1 MLYWL
6 YLYSALCYPHSEN
19 SPGNYMEGNGVIFL
33 PVFVTQNSCF
43 PFEVALSTWFFLI
56 SSNIFFFTSSQDC
69 SWNTALYNRHPL
81 QRFQRWPSGHKVK
94 ETFPSHYDCGYWISF
109 LDAVEKSPLQSYHR
123 FWCLQP
129 PRNQCYQV
137 QTTSPPEILKSKTL
151 FPFNWT
157 PFSVFVIPEDET
169 RRVKTYAVFLVTM
182 FWSIFAFIWLF
193 IIIAISSRDKVIL
206 LSFLWARQQMWPQ
219 RWRFGRQAQ
228 LWRSF
233 LSWSWPGMT
242 MV

>member
-1 MLYWL
+1 MIVDKD
-6 YLYSALCYPHSEN
+6 N
-19 SPGNYMEGNGVIFL
+19 
-33 PVFVTQNSCF
+33 
-43 PFEVALSTWFFLI
+43 
-56 SSNIFFFTSSQDC
+56 
-69 SWNTALYNRHPL
+69 
-81 QRFQRWPSGHKVK
+81 
-94 ETFPSHYDCGYWISF
+94 DCGYWNDPFWMRLKNLLFSLIIGSGAFNLLVIS
-109 LDAVEKSPLQSYHR
+109 AIR
-123 FWCLQP
+123 CTP
-129 PRNQCYQV
+129 PRL
-137 QTTSPPEILKSKTL
+137 LKSWNLRHFFLSTV
-151 FPFNWT
+151 P

-206 LSFLWARQQMWPQ
+206 LCFLWARQQMWPQ

-233 LSWSWPGMT
+233 LLWSWPGMT

>member
-1 MLYWL
+1 MIVEKQY
-6 YLYSALCYPHSEN
+6 C
-19 SPGNYMEGNGVIFL
+19 
-33 PVFVTQNSCF
+33 
-43 PFEVALSTWFFLI
+43 
-56 SSNIFFFTSSQDC
+56 
-69 SWNTALYNRHPL
+69 
-81 QRFQRWPSGHKVK
+81 
-94 ETFPSHYDCGYWISF
+94 F
-109 LDAVEKSPLQSYHR
+109 LDVVEKSPPKPYHR

-137 QTTSPPEILKSKTL
+137 QTTSPPKILIYRTI
-151 FPFNWT
+151 FPDRPFFLST
-157 PFSVFVIPEDET
+157 APPFSVFVIPEDET

-193 IIIAISSRDKVIL
+193 IIIAISSRDKVML
-206 LSFLWARQQMWPQ
+206 LCFLWARQQMWPQ

-233 LSWSWPGMT
+233 LSWSLPGMT